1 MAGPRTTGPGGDADS
16 VAVVGPRAVLLLSCP
31 DQPGVVANV
40 ADFVWRNGGNI
51 VDADQHTDTEDGVF
65 FQRIEFDLDGFA
77 FDRTELRE
85 VFDPLARRFGMDV
98 TVRFSDER
106 PRMAVLASQAP
117 HCLVDLLGRWHA
129 GELAAELALVAS
141 NHPDHRE
148 LCEFFGI
155 EFHHLAVGDDPAD
168 QDGAMCALLVEKQ
181 IDLVVLARYMRILS
195 PGFVRAWPNGIINI
209 HHSFLPAFVGAQ
221 PYRQA
226 HERGV
231 KIIGA
236 TAHFVTEEL
245 DQGPI
250 IAQDVAHIT
259 HRDGV
264 EELTRKGRDLEVVVL
279 ARALRAHL
287 DHRVLPWGNRT
298 VVFD

>member
-1 MAGPRTTGPGGDADS
+1 MAPEWTRQRPGSVRT
-16 VAVVGPRAVLLLSCP
+16 VGPTAVLLLSCP
-31 DQPGVVANV
+31 DQPGVVATV

-51 VDADQHTDTEDGVF
+51 VHAEQHTDTTDGVF
-65 FQRIEFDLDGFA
+65 FQRVEFELDGFA

-85 VFDPLARRFGMDV
+85 VFEPVARRFGMDV
-98 TVRFSDER
+98 TVRFSDDR
-106 PRMAVLASQAP
+106 PRTAVLASTAP
-117 HCLVDLLGRWHA
+117 HCLVDVLSRWHA
-129 GELAAELALVAS
+129 GELAADLALVAS
-141 NHPDHRE
+141 NHPDHAE
-148 LCEFFGI
+148 LCGFFGVP
-155 EFHHLAVGDDPAD
+155 FHHLPVGDDPAG
-168 QDGAMCALLVEKQ
+168 QDRAMQELLGTES
-181 IDLVVLARYMRILS
+181 IELVVLARYMRILS
-195 PGFVRAWPNGIINI
+195 PAFVQAWPNRIINI

-231 KIIGA
+231 KLIGA

-245 DQGPI
+245 DEGPI

-264 EELTRKGRDLEVVVL
+264 EDLTRKGRDLEVVVL
-279 ARALRAHL
+279 ARALRAQL
-287 DHRVLPWGNRT
+287 GHRVLPWGNRT

>member
-1 MAGPRTTGPGGDADS
+1 MTAPP
-16 VAVVGPRAVLLLSCP
+16 VAWTVVGPTAVLLLSCP
-31 DQPGVVANV
+31 DQPGVVATV

-51 VDADQHTDTEDGVF
+51 VHAEQHTDPTDRVF
-65 FQRIEFDLDGFA
+65 FQRIEFELEGFA
-77 FDRTELRE
+77 FHRSELAQ
-85 VFDPLARRFGMDV
+85 VFDPVARRFGMDV
-98 TVRFSDER
+98 TIRCSDDR
-106 PRMAVLASQAP
+106 PAMAVLASRAP
-117 HCLVDLLGRWHA
+117 HCLVDLLSRWHA
-129 GELAAELALVAS
+129 GELAAELRFVAS
-141 NHPDHRE
+141 NHADHAE
-148 LCEFFGI
+148 LCGFFGVP
-155 EFHHLAVGDDPAD
+155 FHHLPVGDDPAA
-168 QDGAMCALLVEKQ
+168 QDVAMQQLLAASD

-195 PGFVRAWPNGIINI
+195 PEFVAGFPNRIVNI

-236 TAHFVTEEL
+236 TAHFVTAEL

-250 IAQDVAHIT
+250 IAQDVAHIS

-264 EELTRKGRDLEVVVL
+264 AELTRKGRDLEVVVL
-279 ARALRAHL
+279 ARALRAQL

>member
-1 MAGPRTTGPGGDADS
+1 MSSPT
-16 VAVVGPRAVLLLSCP
+16 AVLLLSCP
-31 DQPGVVANV
+31 DQPGVVATV

-51 VDADQHTDTEDGVF
+51 LHAEQHTDTTDGMF
-65 FQRIEFDLDGFA
+65 FQRVEFDFHDFA
-77 FDRTELRE
+77 FPRE
-85 VFDPLARRFGMDV
+85 KLGYAFQPIADRFGMQV
-98 TVRFSDER
+98 TIRFSDDR
-106 PRMAVLASQAP
+106 PRLAVLASKAP
-117 HCLVDLLGRWHA
+117 HCLVDILSRWHA
-129 GELAAELALVAS
+129 GELAADIAVVAS

-148 LCEFFGI
+148 LCEFFGVDY
-155 EFHHLAVGDDPAD
+155 EYLPVGDDRAA
-168 QDGAMCALLVEKQ
+168 QDLAMRTLLAERH
-181 IDLVVLARYMRILS
+181 IDLVVLARYMRVLS
-195 PGFVRAWPNGIINI
+195 PEFVAEWPERIINI

-236 TAHFVTEEL
+236 TAHFVTADL
-245 DQGPI
+245 DEGPI

-264 EELTRKGRDLEVVVL
+264 EELTRKGRDLEVIVL

-287 DHRVLPWGNRT
+287 EHRVLPWGNRT